1 MDNGE
6 LKSPEE
12 LLWMLKT
19 NGITPEKTVVTTCN
33 TGLQAGGAY
42 FIFRYL
48 GFPDVRVHDES
59 WVSYCATK

>member
-6 LKSPEE
+6 FKSPEE

-19 NGITPEKTVVTTCN
+19 RGITADKTIVTTCN

-42 FIFRYL
+42 FVFRYL
-48 GFPDVRVHDES
+48 GYPDVRTHDES
-59 WVSYCATK
+59 WTGYLTGR